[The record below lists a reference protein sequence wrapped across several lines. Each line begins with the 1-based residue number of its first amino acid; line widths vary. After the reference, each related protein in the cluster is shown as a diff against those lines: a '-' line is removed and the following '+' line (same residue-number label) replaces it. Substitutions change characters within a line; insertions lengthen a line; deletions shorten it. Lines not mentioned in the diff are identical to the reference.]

1 MAGMNI
7 LGSLIYQ
14 CIHNEKINNYKLK
27 ARLNAKGNLR
37 GKSKLTQATSTN
49 KIVVLGNESVT
60 LPKGYKA
67 GGMHCGVKKKRLDLG
82 YIVSEVPAA
91 VAGVYTTNI
100 FQAAPLIVTQESIAK
115 EKKIQAI
122 LVNSGNANACTGEQ
136 GLLDAKAMQSNFA
149 NELGIETDLVAVT
162 STGVIGEL
170 LPMDCI
176 NSGIKQILQQ
186 EYEQE
191 ANFKQAI
198 LTTDTCIKQ
207 IGVQLSIDGKTVSIG
222 GAAKGSGMIH
232 PNMAT
237 MLGFVTTDANVA
249 QDDLLSALKGITNT
263 TFNMITVDGDTST
276 NDMVLVMANG
286 LADNEQLTKEHPEW
300 DIFVEGLGIVCKELA
315 KKIARDGEGATK
327 LVEVQ
332 VSGAFNTDAAKTV
345 GKSIISSNLV
355 KTAIYGTDPNWGR
368 IVTAAGYSGVPIV
381 PNLLEVSIGEY
392 KVFEKGLPCPIDE
405 EEVKSYLEQENVVI
419 FVNLN
424 QGDYSATAWGCDL
437 TYDYVKINASYRT

>member
-1 MAGMNI
+1 
-7 LGSLIYQ
+7 
-14 CIHNEKINNYKLK
+14 
-27 ARLNAKGNLR
+27 
-37 GKSKLTQATSTN
+37 LTQATSTN
-49 KIVVLGNESVT
+49 EIVVLEDGSIT

-67 GGMHCGVKKKRLDLG
+67 GGMHCGIKRKRLDLG
-82 YIVSEVPAA
+82 YIVSEIPAVA
-91 VAGVYTTNI
+91 AGVYTTNI
-100 FQAAPLIVTQESIAK
+100 FQAAPLLVTQNNIAK
-115 EKKIQAI
+115 ENKIQAI

-136 GLLDAKAMQSNFA
+136 GLLDAYEMQKGFA
-149 NELGIETDLVAVT
+149 SELSIQDHLVGVT

-170 LPMDCI
+170 LPMGKI
-176 NSGIKQILQQ
+176 KTGIKQILQK
-186 EYEQE
+186 EYESE
-191 ANFKQAI
+191 ENFKQAI

-207 IGVQLSIDGKTVSIG
+207 IGVQINIDGKTVSIG

-237 MLGFVTTDANVA
+237 MLGFVTTDANIA
-249 QDDLLSALKGITNT
+249 HDDLLFALREVTNT

-286 LADNEQLTKEHPEW
+286 LAENNQLTKDHPEW
-300 DIFVEGLGIVCKELA
+300 DHFKQGLKIVCESLA

-327 LVEVQ
+327 LIEVQ
-332 VSGAFNTDAAKTV
+332 VDGAFSLNAARAV

-368 IVTAAGYSGVPIV
+368 IVTAAGYSGVPIE
-381 PNLLEVSIGEY
+381 PNLLNVSLGQY
-392 KVFEKGLPCPIDE
+392 KVFENGLPIPFVE
-405 EEVKSYLEQENVVI
+405 EEIQGYLENENVLIHVE
-419 FVNLN
+419 LN

>member
-1 MAGMNI
+1 
-7 LGSLIYQ
+7 
-14 CIHNEKINNYKLK
+14 
-27 ARLNAKGNLR
+27 
-37 GKSKLTQATSTN
+37 LTQATSTN
-49 KIVVLGNESVT
+49 EIVVLEDGSIT

-67 GGMHCGVKKKRLDLG
+67 GGIHCGIKRKRLDLG
-82 YIVSEVPAA
+82 YIVSEIPAVA
-91 VAGVYTTNI
+91 AGVYTTNI
-100 FQAAPLIVTQESIAK
+100 FQAAPLLVTQDSIAK
-115 EKKIQAI
+115 ENKIQAI

-136 GLLDAKAMQSNFA
+136 GLLDAYEMQKGFA
-149 NELGIETDLVAVT
+149 SELSIQDHLVGVT

-170 LPMDCI
+170 LPMGKI
-176 NSGIKQILQQ
+176 KTGIKQILQK
-186 EYEQE
+186 EYESE
-191 ANFKQAI
+191 ENFKQAI

-207 IGVQLSIDGKTVSIG
+207 IGVQINIDGKTVSIG

-237 MLGFVTTDANVA
+237 MLGFVTTDANIA
-249 QDDLLSALKGITNT
+249 HDDLLFALREVTNT

-286 LADNEQLTKEHPEW
+286 LAENNQLTKDHPEW
-300 DIFVEGLGIVCKELA
+300 DVFKQGLKIVCESLA

-327 LVEVQ
+327 LIEVQ
-332 VSGAFNTDAAKTV
+332 VDGAFSLNAASAV

-368 IVTAAGYSGVPIV
+368 IVTAAGYSGVPIE
-381 PNLLEVSIGEY
+381 PNLLNVSLGQY
-392 KVFEKGLPCPIDE
+392 KVFENGLPIPFVE
-405 EEVKSYLEQENVVI
+405 EEVKGYLENENVLIHVE
-419 FVNLN
+419 LN